1 MSKIQN
7 PTVLIIK
14 RENSDTYAV
23 AITNA
28 SDNFHDAELMASME
42 PDMHGDAIDTW
53 SKTGYYMAEEI
64 QKLRQRIE
72 ELESKNLKYINLVD
86 TYDWQR
92 QRLHSAA
99 QKVISWCKQEAED
112 RTGNA
117 DAAENYSC
125 VRELRA
131 ALEFCEKC
139 EGGNTMPVNGVT
151 TGKPLTV
158 TLPDSSSKA
167 FWSGAGKSEVFHP
180 KTYQSWVK
188 EAIEQ
193 ACVIAGIGVEVK

>member
-1 MSKIQN
+1 
-7 PTVLIIK
+7 
-14 RENSDTYAV
+14 
-23 AITNA
+23 
-28 SDNFHDAELMASME
+28 
-42 PDMHGDAIDTW
+42 
-53 SKTGYYMAEEI
+53 MAEEI

-72 ELESKNLKYINLVD
+72 VLEAKNCKYANLVD

-99 QKVISWCKQEAED
+99 QNVINWCRQEAED

-117 DAAENYSC
+117 DAAVNYSC

-139 EGGNTMPVNGVT
+139 EGGNAKPVNGVT

-167 FWSGAGKSEVFHP
+167 FWSGAGKSEIFHP
-180 KTYQSWVK
+180 KIYQRWVK
-188 EAIEQ
+188 EAIER
-193 ACVIAGIGVEVK
+193 ACVIAGICVEVK

>member
-1 MSKIQN
+1 MIKIQN

-14 RENSDTYAV
+14 RENSDTYV
-23 AITNA
+23 VSITNA
-28 SDNFHDAELMASME
+28 SDNFHDAKLMTS
-42 PDMHGDAIDTW
+42 DAIDTW

-99 QKVISWCKQEAED
+99 QKVISWCRQEAED

-117 DAAENYSC
+117 DCAESYAC
-125 VRELRA
+125 VKELRA
-131 ALEFCEKC
+131 ALAFCA
-139 EGGNTMPVNGVT
+139 NDGVLSLRPREQCI
-151 TGKPLTV
+151 KEISALLSIP
-158 TLPDSSSKA
+158 PDSWGPFEAAKYIYD
-167 FWSGAGKSEVFHP
+167 AGYRKVGE
-180 KTYQSWVK
+180 
-188 EAIEQ
+188 
-193 ACVIAGIGVEVK
+193 

>member
-7 PTVLIIK
+7 PTVLIMK

-42 PDMHGDAIDTW
+42 PDMHDDAIDTW

-72 ELESKNLKYINLVD
+72 WLESKNLKYKNLVD
-86 TYDWQR
+86 TYDWHR
-92 QRLHSAA
+92 QRLHTAMV
-99 QKVISWCKQEAED
+99 QVIEWNRQEAED

-117 DAAENYSC
+117 DRAESYAC
-125 VRELRA
+125 VKELRA
-131 ALEFCEKC
+131 ALAFCE
-139 EGGNTMPVNGVT
+139 NDGVLSLRPREQCI
-151 TGKPLTV
+151 KEISALLSIP
-158 TLPDSSSKA
+158 PDSWGPFEAAKYIYD
-167 FWSGAGKSEVFHP
+167 AGYRKVGE
-180 KTYQSWVK
+180 
-188 EAIEQ
+188 
-193 ACVIAGIGVEVK
+193 